1 MILNYIKYT
10 FDMGHLENK
19 VVCITGADGGIG
31 REITK
36 KFAKEKANLILCGL
50 AETIEFNE
58 FIHSLRI
65 EYGIEV
71 YPLYFDLSDEEAI
84 KNGLKDIKALKLKIN
99 ILINNAGM
107 PHLAI
112 LPFTKMADV
121 RKVFQVNYFAQLQI
135 TQGLLGCMAKD
146 GESVILNAASI
157 AGIDGDM
164 GNCVYG
170 ATKASMILFTK
181 VLAKELSSSKIRVNA
196 VAPGLTDTGFAL
208 AMGDKAKASM
218 EEISLMHRLATPEEI
233 ANMYYFL
240 ASKEASFING
250 QVIRVDGGVK

>member
-1 MILNYIKYT
+1 
-10 FDMGHLENK
+10 MGNFTNK

-36 KFAKEKANLILCGL
+36 KFAAEGAALILTSL
-50 AETIEFNE
+50 KESETFSSFMNNLKEEYNID
-58 FIHSLRI
+58 IH
-65 EYGIEV
+65 
-71 YPLYFDLSDEEAI
+71 PFYFDLSNEEDI
-84 KNGLKDIKALKLKIN
+84 KGGIKDIKALKLKIN
-99 ILINNAGM
+99 VLINNAGI

-135 TQGLLGCMAKD
+135 TQGLLGSIARD

-164 GNCVYG
+164 GNAVYG
-170 ATKASMILFTK
+170 ATKASMILLTK
-181 VLAKELSSSKIRVNA
+181 VLSKELATSKIRVNA
-196 VAPGLTDTGFAL
+196 VAPGLTSTPFAD

-218 EEISLMHRLATPEEI
+218 EQISTMGRMATPQEI
-233 ANMYYFL
+233 ANTYYFL
-240 ASKEASFING
+240 ATKEASFING
-250 QVIRVDGGVK
+250 QTIRVDGGIK